1 MVVDVGVVK
10 NHIKPK
16 ADSTLHNTKKADLI
30 EYIRTLEH
38 NYNVAVSFNEN
49 QAKYIES
56 LNPESLRPQ
65 WVSIYDKLPATGERV
80 LATDGAYVGEMYIN
94 SRGKWQRYNVNDSA
108 LMMALDILWW
118 RPMPQPPKM
127 EGAGT

>member
-16 ADSTLHNTKKADLI
+16 ADSTLYNMKKADLI

-56 LNPESLRPQ
+56 LNINEVVHGH
-65 WVSIYDKLPATGERV
+65 WVAVPSSDMMTGKAYKCSECKKMRYGSFMPNYCQNCG
-80 LATDGAYVGEMYIN
+80 AKMDGGN
-94 SRGKWQRYNVNDSA
+94 DNGK
-108 LMMALDILWW
+108 
-118 RPMPQPPKM
+118 
-127 EGAGT
+127 